1 MVIIIIIIPAML
13 SVSKGYHR
21 HCTTPRTAI
30 QILTYVDRA
39 PLVLYSAQHTQLYVG
54 DLDF

>member
-1 MVIIIIIIPAML
+1 MVIIIIIPAML

-30 QILTYVDRA
+30 QILTCVDRA
-39 PLVLYSAQHTQLYVG
+39 PLVLYSAQHTQLSVG